1 MNQSKGTIYF
11 RDNAWYRMENVIK
24 MGISSFVK
32 NRSNGYITG
41 EIERGEY
48 IHIIEIP
55 LEKMKILDKCLKS
68 YFKSYHIY
76 KGGGTEFY
84 NRCIIDL
91 IEPYLK
97 QINIDYKIY
106 TTEEIK
112 LINGGERIRNIPNV
126 DKVKHIFD
134 KLNVNDII
142 QKYKNKKISQFFCEK
157 CNYCSKSKS
166 DYTKHLSSKK
176 HNCEKPEEYN
186 NICNCNKKFKSHSG
200 LWRHRFKCS
209 SGNKDKKSIN
219 SAKIIE
225 LLTEIKNNQK
235 TPIINNYQNNNIN
248 IQMYLNDHSK
258 LKDEEL
264 IKPIKINRGKLMEL
278 LRECRRKVWLYE
290 TKQIVVANEI
300 EMQKLSIIYENIL
313 DSLEKNKHDVIQ
325 IPFSQT
331 LLYSFLLV
339 QQNSQK

>member
-48 IHIIEIP
+48 IYIIEIP
-55 LEKMKILDKCLKS
+55 LEKMQILDKCLKS
-68 YFKSYHIY
+68 YFKSYHVY

-106 TTEEIK
+106 TPEEIK

-126 DKVKHIFD
+126 NKVKHIFD
-134 KLNVNDII
+134 KLNVNEVI

-157 CNYCSKSKS
+157 CNYYSKSKS

-176 HNCEKPEEYN
+176 HNCENNEEYS

-200 LWRHRFKCS
+200 LWRHKFKCNIS
-209 SGNKDKKSIN
+209 NSKDNNKEDSKEDIN

-225 LLTEIKNNQK
+225 LLTDIKNNQK
-235 TPIINNYQNNNIN
+235 NNNIN
-248 IQMYLNDHSK
+248 IQMYLNENFKESVNK
-258 LKDEEL
+258 MTSEPGYK
-264 IKPIKINRGKLMEL
+264 
-278 LRECRRKVWLYE
+278 YE
-290 TKQIVVANEI
+290 QL
-300 EMQKLSIIYENIL
+300 QNIF
-313 DSLEKNKHDVIQ
+313 V
-325 IPFSQT
+325 
-331 LLYSFLLV
+331 
-339 QQNSQK
+339 